1 VKNAHRKAIPGL
13 QDFLKEYVSESAMG
27 ANGYLHE
34 RGLVALNEGKLKE
47 MRQSVIEG
55 KNMDAPK

>member
-1 VKNAHRKAIPGL
+1 
-13 QDFLKEYVSESAMG
+13 MG